1 MDIHPGSIAAPLDSP
16 TPDRNPGLFADG
28 GEMGE
33 RTRALDWSLTSVGP
47 INGWPQTLRT
57 ALGICLGCR
66 HPMIIWWG
74 AAHTQFYNDAYIPLL
89 GAKHPPFLGRS
100 AQECWSEVWPLIG
113 PMLAAVYR
121 TGRAAS
127 SEDLQLILHRHLPRE
142 ETYFTFSCSPVR
154 DDEGAVAGIFCA
166 CSETTSRVIGERRL
180 RTLCDLTCVAAQAR
194 NATAACE
201 VAARI
206 LADNRADIPF
216 ALIYLTD
223 ADGTHA
229 TLGATCG
236 LERGSV
242 AAPETIDLCDRR
254 PTSVWPIAE
263 VLATGEPRRVSDL
276 DCLFGNLPGGLWP
289 ESTREALI
297 VPLAAPGQSQ
307 RTGFFISGLNR
318 RRMLDADYRSF
329 LGLVARHLGTSITSA
344 WAFEEAFEAERRRTA
359 REQLLRAAAEESEAS
374 MRIELRAELAAM
386 NRLHE
391 LTARWLGSAEL
402 RTVLQ
407 EVLDASIELLNAD
420 FGNIQLYDAT
430 SRGLRIVAQRGF
442 EQNFLDF
449 FATVYEGMGS
459 SGTALQKRSRVI
471 VEDVLAEPS
480 FAPVLPIVIS
490 SGFRAVQSTPLI
502 SRSGELLGVL
512 STHFRRP
519 HRPSAP
525 ELRLLDLYARQA
537 AELIERG
544 QAEEKLRRSEE
555 RFRRYFDLGLIGAAL
570 TSPDKSCLEVNDELC
585 RILGYEREE
594 LLSKSWAELTHPD
607 DLPADLAQFERV
619 LVGNIDGYSLDKR
632 WIRKDG
638 TLVDSI
644 MAARAV
650 RRADGTVDYLVG
662 LVQDITARKSA
673 EESLRRLQADLAHV
687 SRMATMGEL
696 TSSIAH
702 EIKQPLAAITTNAQ
716 ACSRWLAQEPSNIQ
730 EATAAV
736 ARIVRDASRASE
748 VVSRTR
754 AFVQRREMQS
764 SRLDLAEVTREA
776 LSMTESE
783 IRRHGVSLSVVLA
796 PKLAPVIGDR
806 VQVQQVILNLITN
819 AIEAMDPVSG
829 RKLTL
834 AVTVDRYKTSELRVA
849 VSDTGVG
856 LNTDQRD
863 HLFDAFNTTKPCGMG
878 MGLAISRSIIEA
890 HHGELWV
897 TDNDG
902 PGVTFQF
909 TLPSARAP

>member
-1 MDIHPGSIAAPLDSP
+1 MDIRSGSIAALDSCA
-16 TPDRNPGLFADG
+16 PDRNPGLFAGG

-33 RTRALDWSLTSVGP
+33 RTRALDWSLTPAGP
-47 INGWPQTLRT
+47 INGWPQSLRT
-57 ALGICLGCR
+57 ALSLCLGSR

-89 GAKHPPFLGRS
+89 GSKHPHFLGRS
-100 AQECWSEVWPLIG
+100 AQECWSEIWPLIG
-113 PMLAAVYR
+113 PILAGVYR
-121 TGRAAS
+121 TGQATW
-127 SEDLQLILHRHLPRE
+127 SEDLRLILRRHLPQE
-142 ETYFTFSCSPVR
+142 ETYFSFSCSPIR
-154 DDEGAVAGIFCA
+154 DDEGIIAGIFCA
-166 CSETTSRVIGERRL
+166 CSETTSRVMGERRL
-180 RTLCDLTCVAAQAR
+180 RTLRDLSRAAAEAG
-194 NATAACE
+194 NATEACE
-201 VAARI
+201 LAARA
-206 LADNRADIPF
+206 LADNPADIPF
-216 ALIYLTD
+216 ALIYLRD
-223 ADGTHA
+223 ADGRHA
-229 TLGATCG
+229 TLNAMCG
-236 LERGSV
+236 LERHCV
-242 AAPETIDLCDRR
+242 AAPETTDLCDRR
-254 PTSVWPIAE
+254 STSGWPIPE
-263 VLATGEPRRVSDL
+263 VLATCEPRRVSDL
-276 DCLFGNLPGGLWP
+276 DRRFGHLPGGLWT

-297 VPLAAPGQSQ
+297 VPLVAPGQPHP
-307 RTGFFISGLNR
+307 TGFFISGLSR
-318 RRMLDADYRSF
+318 RQMLDTDYRSF
-329 LGLVARHLGTSITSA
+329 LSLIAKYLGASISSA
-344 WAFEEAFEAERRRTA
+344 WAFEEERRRAT
-359 REQLLRAAAEESEAS
+359 REQLLRAAAEQSEAN

-407 EVLDASIELLNAD
+407 EVLDASIEILNAD
-420 FGNIQLYDAT
+420 FGNIQLYDVT
-430 SRGLRIVAQRGF
+430 SRGLRIAVQRGF
-442 EQNFLDF
+442 DQDFLDF
-449 FATVYEGMGS
+449 FETVHEGTGS
-459 SGTALQKRSRVI
+459 CGTALQKRSRVV

-480 FAPVLPIVIS
+480 FAPVLSIVIS
-490 SGFRAVQSTPLI
+490 SSFRAVQSTPLI

-525 ELRLLDLYARQA
+525 DLRLLDLYARQA

-555 RFRRYFDLGLIGAAL
+555 RFRRYFDLGLIGGAL
-570 TSPDKSCLEVNDELC
+570 TSPDKGCLEVNDELC

-619 LVGNIDGYSLDKR
+619 LVGDIDGYSLDKR

-638 TLVDSI
+638 TLVYSI

-673 EESLRRLQADLAHV
+673 EESLLRLQADLAHV

-716 ACSRWLAQEPSNIQ
+716 ACARWLAQEPSNIQ

-748 VVSRTR
+748 VVSRIR
-754 AFVQRREMQS
+754 AFIQRREMQS

-783 IRRHGVSLSVVLA
+783 IRRHGVSLSVALA

-856 LNTDQRD
+856 LNTDQRG
-863 HLFDAFNTTKPCGMG
+863 HVFDAFNTTKPCGMG

-909 TLPSARAP
+909 TLPTATSP